1 MFKLQLIV
9 TGQFLKTIY
18 SPGKCLSI
26 GLGSGFSEVRT
37 TKPFLLMSGS
47 ACIYVTEDTGA
58 HMAVQYRSAFL
69 GPEETFGIMVRG
81 VFQVQER
88 ANNGRIFDFFFLI
101 QLRRK

>member
-1 MFKLQLIV
+1 MLEHRFR
-9 TGQFLKTIY
+9 
-18 SPGKCLSI
+18 
-26 GLGSGFSEVRT
+26 SGFSEVRT